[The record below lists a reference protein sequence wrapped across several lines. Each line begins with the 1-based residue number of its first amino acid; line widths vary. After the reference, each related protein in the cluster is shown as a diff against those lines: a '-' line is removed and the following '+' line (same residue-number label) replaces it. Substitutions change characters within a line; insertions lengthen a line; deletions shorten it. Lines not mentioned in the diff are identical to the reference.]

1 MARTNDR
8 VKYKYGICLNDE
20 CEKCKSKEVQQIPM
34 RKDLVCEVC
43 GKELRECPPPKKSSK
58 TPLIAGGA
66 AVILAAIIGIGY
78 VALGDNS
85 SKKEPATATTAADST
100 VVADSAKAE
109 PVENDSHAQETVPV
123 QTTETPA
130 QTTEAAP
137 KQQPVAVE
145 QPSKQ
150 KPSTTTAS
158 SSSSGTLRLSYGKYT
173 GAIKNGYPHGQG
185 KLTYT
190 TSRLINRNDA
200 KGRTADAGDYVIGEF
215 YNGFVVYGKHYDAA
229 GNLIGSLNFGVGSE
243 SSYDSK

>member
-8 VKYKYGICLNDE
+8 IKYKYGICLNDE

-34 RKDLVCEVC
+34 RKDLVCETC

-66 AVILAAIIGIGY
+66 AVVLAAIIGIGY
-78 VALGDNS
+78 VASSDNS
-85 SKKEPATATTAADST
+85 SKKEPATITATADST
-100 VVADSAKAE
+100 IVADSAKVESVEKDSPAE
-109 PVENDSHAQETVPV
+109 ETAPV
-123 QTTETPA
+123 QTA
-130 QTTEAAP
+130 EASP
-137 KQQPVAVE
+137 KQQPASVE

-158 SSSSGTLRLSYGKYT
+158 SPSSGTLRLSYGKYT
-173 GAIKNGYPHGQG
+173 GSIKNGYPHGQG

-190 TSRLINRNDA
+190 TSRQINRNDV

-215 YNGFVVYGKHYDAA
+215 YNGFVVYGKHYDSA

-243 SSYDSK
+243 SSYESK

>member
-1 MARTNDR
+1 MR
-8 VKYKYGICLNDE
+8 YKYGICLNDE

-43 GKELRECPPPKKSSK
+43 GKELRECPPPKKGNKS
-58 TPLIAGGA
+58 PLIVGGA
-66 AVILAAIIGIGY
+66 VVALAAIIGIGY
-78 VALGDNS
+78 FASSGSS
-85 SKKEPATATTAADST
+85 SKKESTTATATTDSAA
-100 VVADSAKAE
+100 VVADSAKVE
-109 PVENDSHAQETVPV
+109 SVENEAPVQETA
-123 QTTETPA
+123 PA
-130 QTTEAAP
+130 QTAEATP

-150 KPSTTTAS
+150 KPSTTTTS
-158 SSSSGTLRLSYGKYT
+158 SPSSGTLRLSYGKYT

-190 TSRLINRNDA
+190 TSRQINRNDA

>member
-8 VKYKYGICLNDE
+8 IKYKYGICLNDE

-34 RKDLVCEVC
+34 RKDLVCEAC

-58 TPLIAGGA
+58 IPLIVGGA
-66 AVILAAIIGIGY
+66 AVVLAAIIGIGY
-78 VALGDNS
+78 VASGDNS
-85 SKKEPATATTAADST
+85 SKKEPATITATADST
-100 VVADSAKAE
+100 IIADSAKVE
-109 PVENDSHAQETVPV
+109 PVEKDSPVEETAPV
-123 QTTETPA
+123 QTV
-130 QTTEAAP
+130 EAST
-137 KQQPVAVE
+137 KQQPAAVE

-150 KPSTTTAS
+150 KQAPSAS

-190 TSRLINRNDA
+190 TSRQINRNDV
-200 KGRTADAGDYVIGEF
+200 KGRAADAGDYVIGEF
-215 YNGFVVYGKHYDAA
+215 YNGFVVYGKHYDSA